1 LIIDVPQALMICMD
15 VSSGLVISLIAFDIH
30 IFYIRELLF
39 MQTSSGKNF
48 AMPIRAILAS
58 VATFL
63 FVLL

>member
-39 MQTSSGKNF
+39 MQTSSGNWE
-48 AMPIRAILAS
+48 RTLQCR
-58 VATFL
+58 L
-63 FVLL
+63 EQY